1 VFRSTRT
8 APSRDAAEL
17 SEARENTEAVTAVV
31 HALADAHT
39 SRDAVRTALD
49 VVRERFGWA
58 YGSFWRV
65 SDDGPVPALHF
76 VQESGDAGAEFRRVT
91 QAASF
96 TQGVGLSGRAWR
108 SRDLV
113 FVADLGELT
122 DCVRAPAAQRAGVRS
137 GICFPLTED
146 GVVTGT
152 MDFFTTETLDPS
164 AGRLATLRS
173 IGVLVSQAIERVA
186 AAERQAVAAQDV
198 EAVSRVIHEVTS
210 APSAQE
216 ALSRALTTIR
226 QGFDWAYAS
235 YWAVD
240 DQVNA
245 LRFVQESGDAGQE
258 FREVTRAAS
267 FREGV
272 GLAGRAWRVRDLV
285 FVADLGELTDCV
297 RAPAAQRVG
306 VKSGVC
312 LPILVGGQVTGTM
325 DFFATETL
333 ELSDGRR
340 DALRNTAF
348 LVGQALERHAAAS
361 KLRTAGEELV
371 TSIQEVER
379 NVLAAT
385 TVAHDGQRL
394 TRDANDEVAG
404 LGESSAEIGQV
415 VTVIQG
421 IAAQT
426 NLLALNATIE
436 AARAGE
442 AGKGFAVV
450 AGEVKELARETA
462 TATTQVGD
470 KVQQIQ
476 QQVSGV
482 ITSLAKI
489 GGVVERI
496 NETQQTIGGVL
507 TEQVAVTRAILD

>member
-1 VFRSTRT
+1 VFSRSRT
-8 APSRDAAEL
+8 TPSATASQLTESRA
-17 SEARENTEAVTAVV
+17 NIEAVTAVV
-31 HALADAHT
+31 RALADATT
-39 SRDAVRTALD
+39 SEAAVRNALE
-49 VVRERFGWA
+49 VVRARFGWV
-58 YGSFWRV
+58 YGSYWRIG
-65 SDDGPVPALHF
+65 DDRALRF
-76 VQESGDAGAEFRRVT
+76 VQESGEAGEEFRRVT
-91 QAASF
+91 HTASF
-96 TQGVGLSGRAWR
+96 GEGVGLSGRAWR

-137 GICFPLTED
+137 GVCFPLTED

-164 AGRLATLRS
+164 PQRLDTLRS

-186 AAERQAVAAQDV
+186 AAERHADASQDV
-198 EAVSRVIHEVTS
+198 EAVNRVIHEVTS
-210 APSAQE
+210 APSAQD
-216 ALSRALTTIR
+216 ALSRALGAIR
-226 QGFDWAYAS
+226 TGFDWAYAS

-240 DQVNA
+240 DRDHA
-245 LRFVQESGDAGQE
+245 LHFVQESGDAGAE
-258 FREVTRAAS
+258 FRQVTRSAS

-272 GLAGRAWRVRDLV
+272 GLAGRAWRARDLV

-297 RAPAAQRVG
+297 RAPAAQRAG

-312 LPILVGGQVTGTM
+312 LPIVVDGVITGTM
-325 DFFATETL
+325 DFFATQTL

-340 DALRNTAF
+340 EALRNTAF
-348 LVGQALERHAAAS
+348 LVGQALERHAAS
-361 KLRTAGEELV
+361 DRLRTAGEELV

-385 TVAHDGQRL
+385 TVATDGQRL
-394 TRDANDEVAG
+394 AHEANQEVAG

-450 AGEVKELARETA
+450 AGEVKELAQETA
-462 TATTQVGD
+462 AATTQVGD
-470 KVQQIQ
+470 KVEKIQ
-476 QQVSGV
+476 QQVAGV

-507 TEQVAVTRAILD
+507 TEQVAVTKAILR

>member
-1 VFRSTRT
+1 VFSRHRNQPPT
-8 APSRDAAEL
+8 AADPLAE
-17 SEARENTEAVTAVV
+17 SRENIAAVTAVV
-31 HALADAHT
+31 AALGEAGT
-39 SRDAVRTALD
+39 SEDAVRTALE
-49 VVRERFGWA
+49 VVREQFGWA
-58 YGSFWRV
+58 YGSYWRV
-65 SDDGPVPALHF
+65 DPADRVLRF
-76 VQESGDAGAEFRRVT
+76 AQESGDAGDEFRRVT
-91 QAASF
+91 RSASF
-96 TQGVGLSGRAWR
+96 AEGVGLSGRAWR
-108 SRDLV
+108 RRDVV

-137 GICFPLTED
+137 GVCFPLVED
-146 GVVTGT
+146 GVVVGT
-152 MDFFTTETLDPS
+152 MDFFTTETVALSPQRLD
-164 AGRLATLRS
+164 ALRS
-173 IGVLVSQAIERVA
+173 VGVLVSQAVERVA
-186 AAERQAVAAQDV
+186 AAERLADATQDV
-198 EAVSRVIHEVTS
+198 EAVNRVIREVTS
-210 APSAQE
+210 APTTEE
-216 ALSRALTTIR
+216 ARSRALEAIR
-226 QGFDWAYAS
+226 TGFGWAYAS

-240 DQVNA
+240 EQEHA

-258 FREVTRAAS
+258 FREVTRGAS

-272 GLAGRAWRVRDLV
+272 GLAGRAWRARDLV

-312 LPILVGGQVTGTM
+312 LPILVDGEVTGTM
-325 DFFATETL
+325 DFFATTTL
-333 ELSDGRR
+333 ELSDSRR

-348 LVGQALERHAAAS
+348 LVGQALERHAARTR
-361 KLRTAGEELV
+361 LRTAGEELV

-385 TVAHDGQRL
+385 GVATDGQRL
-394 TRDANDEVAG
+394 AHEANQEVAG

-470 KVQQIQ
+470 KVQKIQ
-476 QQVSGV
+476 QQVDGV

-489 GGVVERI
+489 GGMVERI

-507 TEQVAVTRAILD
+507 TEQVAVTQAILR